1 MVLVVFSVVLRMKT
15 KLKEANLVAE
25 CNRISER
32 IYIYMVVYIESGV
45 KMQRELNVMFV
56 DEASI

>member
-1 MVLVVFSVVLRMKT
+1 MKT